1 MSDTRTELQSVFHRV
16 FGDDDLILKD
26 ETTAADIDGWDSLAH
41 VNLIIA
47 IEKQF
52 GIRFAAA
59 EISNLKGEGQNIG
72 TFQQMIESKLGARK

>member
-1 MSDTRTELQSVFHRV
+1 MSDTREQLQNVFHAV
-16 FGDDDLILKD
+16 FGDDDIVLRD
-26 ETTAADIDGWDSLAH
+26 EMTADDIDGWDSLAH

-47 IEKQF
+47 VEKRF

-72 TFQQMIESKLGARK
+72 TFQRMIESKLNARK